1 MKLTFFS
8 SLSACVIL
16 AAGAVA
22 SADEKPAG
30 PLPDVSFYKDIRPIL
45 QANCQGCHQPA
56 KSKSA
61 GKYVMTSYDLLVK
74 AGESEEAPV
83 IAGKPDDSYLVQLI
97 TPEDGKAEMPR
108 GKKPLHNAE
117 IEMIRKWIAQGA
129 KNDTPENADVRYD
142 VDHPPI
148 YTLPPVITSLD
159 FSPDGSLI
167 AVAGY
172 NEVLLH
178 KADGSEIVARLIGL
192 SERIES
198 VRFSPDGARLVVAG
212 GKPGRMGEIQ
222 VWDVAK
228 RELLLSHAETYDTLY
243 GASWS
248 PDGTR
253 IAFGCSDNTV
263 RAIKADT
270 GEQVLFNG
278 AHNNWALDTVWNPTG
293 DHVISVGRDR
303 TAKLTEVATQRFID
317 NVTSITPGALKG
329 GVATVDTHPKR
340 DEIIIG
346 GSDGVPKLF
355 RIFRITKRV
364 IGDNAN
370 LIRELAPLRGVVFS
384 VDYSADG
391 RRAVAGSSLDGKGD
405 IIVYDTDIDTTA
417 PDDIKAILAKRVQSQ
432 SDAEKKKAAEYQKKS
447 LPVIAKIAVED
458 AGIYAV
464 RFSPNGKQVVAGGS
478 NGKVRLYEAETGK
491 LIKEFLSVPV
501 SDAGTAP
508 EQVATSAVN
517 VGETSAAPLE
527 QLSADQKLVS
537 IEALPKAVE
546 FSGAFEKSQLVLIG
560 RLANGTSLDLTRMV
574 KFSAAQP
581 NVVSVSNSGL
591 VTVLGKGQT
600 KLIATV
606 ADQKIEIPVNV
617 SSAEIAATDYV
628 RDVTPVLSKLGC
640 NAGTCHGSKDGKN
653 GFKLSLRGYDP
664 IYDTRA
670 FTDELASRRANI
682 AAPENSLMLL
692 KATGAVPH
700 LGGQV
705 TKPGE
710 PYYEIIRRW
719 IGGGA
724 KLDLTAA
731 RVESISID
739 PQMPVV
745 QQLGAKQQMRI
756 LAKYTDGTV
765 RDVTAESFIVS
776 SNTDVAQA
784 SDSGLVTTERRGESA
799 ILARFEGKYAATTLT
814 AMGNRDG
821 FVWVDPE
828 KWNFIDGHVANKLKR
843 MKIVQSGLCTESEF
857 VRRVYLDLTGLPP
870 TADQVRAFVSDK
882 ADSKT
887 KRYALIDSLIGT
899 DDFVDHWTNKWADL
913 LQVNR
918 KFLAPQ
924 GATAFRSWI
933 RTEIAANTPYDE
945 FARKV
950 LTSEG
955 SNKEN
960 PAASYFK
967 ILRTPQDTMENTT
980 HLWMAVRF
988 NCNKCH
994 DHPFE
999 KWTQDQ
1005 YYETAAF
1012 FAQFG
1017 LKADPASGNSK
1028 IGGTAVEGAKPLYEV
1043 VFDKPNGDITHDRTG
1058 AITAPQFPFEC
1069 DFEAPEK
1076 ATRRQQL
1083 AAWITSPDNQYF
1095 ARSYVN
1101 RVWGYLTGIGLIEP
1115 LDDIRAGN
1123 PASNPELLDDLTQKF
1138 IAGGFNVR
1146 ELMRSICQSRAY
1158 QLSLATNEWNV
1169 DDHTN
1174 YSHATPKRLTAEVL
1188 YDAIHRVTGSSPSIP
1203 GVPAG
1208 TRAAQLPDVGVK
1220 IPDGFLTNFGRPAR
1234 ESACECERS
1243 AGVSLGPIMAL
1254 VSGPTLATALAD
1266 EKNDLHKLVAAEA
1279 DDKKLIGEIFVR
1291 ILNRTASDEEIDSVI
1306 AAMNAIAG
1314 DHKDLK
1320 DELAQRETWW
1330 TEEKPKQERQ
1340 RENDIGRAEADM
1352 DGYQKQIAPM
1362 LAELGKQ
1369 RDEKI
1374 KAAEAALAKYRE
1386 ALPQA
1391 ASKRLTQGGDAEW
1404 HLLEASTLAAVK
1416 GVTLERL
1423 DDRSIQ
1429 ATGSADLGTYTITV
1443 NTTLAGITG
1452 FRVEAMPYTKEKG
1465 VGPGLPE
1472 NGNFVVTEFEVQA
1485 APKSKP
1491 AEMKKVAL
1499 QNAKAPFL
1507 QGGFNIALTA
1517 DGNAGNQNAWAIAN
1531 AGGVVHWATWETKEP
1546 VGTAEGTTFK
1556 FVIHQNHSA
1565 KQHMLGRFRISAT
1578 TKKSPGLSF
1587 PESLKAISLVEEKL
1601 RTEAQKNTLMTWF
1614 EKIDKGLLDSNTAL
1628 ATARTPV
1635 PEDKGVTRRKAVLAA
1650 VSNPVPDDP
1659 QLLRL
1664 RTDSGYSEKQVATV
1678 RLTVAQDLAWALIN
1692 TPEFLF
1698 NH

>member
-1 MKLTFFS
+1 MKSTFYS
-8 SLSACVIL
+8 CLPVCVIL
-16 AAGAVA
+16 AVGAIA

-30 PLPDVSFYKDIRPIL
+30 TVPDVSFYKDIRPIL

-56 KSKSA
+56 KAKSA
-61 GKYVMTSYDLLVK
+61 GEYVMTSYDLLVK
-74 AGESEEAPV
+74 PGESEEAPV
-83 IAGKPDDSYLVQLI
+83 VAGKPDESYLVQLI
-97 TPEDGKAEMPR
+97 TPADGKAEMPR
-108 GKKPLHNAE
+108 GKKPLHNTE
-117 IEMIRKWIAQGA
+117 IELIRKWIAQGA
-129 KNDTPENADVRYD
+129 KNDTPTNAEVRYD
-142 VDHPPI
+142 ADHPPV
-148 YTLPPVITSLD
+148 YALPPVITSLD
-159 FSPDGSLI
+159 VSPDGNQI

-172 NEVLLH
+172 NEVLIH
-178 KADGSEIVARLIGL
+178 KADGSQILARLVGL

-198 VRFSPDGARLVVAG
+198 VRFSPDGTRLAVAG

-228 RELLLSHAETYDTLY
+228 RELLLSHTETYDTLY

-278 AHNNWALDTVWNPTG
+278 AHSDWALDTVWNPSG

-329 GVATVDTHPKR
+329 GVATVDTHPRR
-340 DEIIIG
+340 DEIIVG
-346 GSDGVPKLF
+346 GADGVPKLF

-405 IIVYDTDIDTTA
+405 IIVYDTDIDTSA

-432 SDAEKKKAAEYQKKS
+432 NDVEKQKVAEYQKKS

-458 AGIYAV
+458 SGIYAV
-464 RFSPNGKQVVAGGS
+464 RFSPDGKLVVAGGS
-478 NGKVRLYEAETGK
+478 NGKIRVYESETGK

-501 SDAGTAP
+501 SGDGSASD
-508 EQVATSAVN
+508 QVATTAKN
-517 VGETSAAPLE
+517 ADDAAGTPLE

-537 IEALPKAVE
+537 IESLPKAIE
-546 FSGAFEKSQLVLIG
+546 MAGAFDKSQLVLTG
-560 RLANGTSLDLTRMV
+560 RLADGTSLDLTRMV
-574 KFSAAQP
+574 KFDAAQP
-581 NVVSVSNSGL
+581 DVVSVSSSGL
-591 VTVLGKGQT
+591 VRVIGKGQT
-600 KLIATV
+600 KLIASV

-617 SSAEIAATDYV
+617 TSAEIASTDYI

-640 NAGTCHGSKDGKN
+640 NQGTCHGSKDGKN

-700 LGGQV
+700 LGGQL

-724 KLDLTAA
+724 KLDLTSA
-731 RVESISID
+731 RVESISIE

-745 QQLGAKQQMRI
+745 QKLGAKQQMRI
-756 LAKYTDGTV
+756 LATYTDGTV
-765 RDVTAESFIVS
+765 RDVTAEAFIES
-776 SNTDVAQA
+776 SNGDVAKA
-784 SDSGLVTTERRGESA
+784 DGTGLVTTERRGEAA

-821 FVWVDPE
+821 FAWADPE
-828 KWNFIDGHVANKLKR
+828 KWNFIDEHVANKLKR
-843 MKIVQSGLCTESEF
+843 MKIVPSGICSDAEF
-857 VRRVYLDLTGLPP
+857 IRRIHLDLTGLPP

-882 ADSKT
+882 TDTKA

-980 HLWMAVRF
+980 HLWLGIRF

-1017 LKADPASGNSK
+1017 LKTDPASGNTK

-1058 AITAPQFPFEC
+1058 AVTAPQFPFDC

-1083 AAWITSPDNQYF
+1083 AAWISSPDNPYF

-1101 RVWGYLTGIGLIEP
+1101 RVWGYLNGVGLIEP

-1123 PASNPELLDDLTQKF
+1123 PPSNPELLDDLTQKF
-1138 IAGGFNVR
+1138 IDSGFNVR
-1146 ELMRSICQSRAY
+1146 ELMRNICQSRTY
-1158 QLSLATNEWNV
+1158 QLSIATNEWNA

-1174 YSHATPKRLTAEVL
+1174 YSHAIPKRLTAEVL
-1188 YDAIHRVTGSSPSIP
+1188 YDAIHQVTGSIPAIP

-1266 EKNDLHKLVAAEA
+1266 PKNDLTRLVAEEQ
-1279 DDKKLIGEIFVR
+1279 DDRKLIGEVVLR
-1291 ILNRTASDEEIDSVI
+1291 ILNREASNEEIDAVV
-1306 AAMNAIAG
+1306 AAMNSIDD

-1320 DELAQRETWW
+1320 EELAHRETWW
-1330 TEEKPKQERQ
+1330 KAEKPKRERQ
-1340 RENDIGRAEADM
+1340 RENDIGRATADLES
-1352 DGYQKQIAPM
+1352 YQKQIAPM
-1362 LAELGKQ
+1362 LAELEKQ
-1369 RDEKI
+1369 REAKI
-1374 KAAEAALAKYRE
+1374 QAAEGELAKYRE
-1386 ALPQA
+1386 ALPQV
-1391 ASKRLTQGGDAEW
+1391 ASKRLAQGGDTEW
-1404 HLLEASTLAAVK
+1404 HLLEASSLAAAK

-1429 ATGSADLGTYTITV
+1429 ASGSADQGAYTITV
-1443 NTTLAGITG
+1443 DTTLAGITG
-1452 FRVEAMPYTKEKG
+1452 FRVEALPYTKEKG
-1465 VGPGLPE
+1465 VGPGIPE

-1491 AEMKKVAL
+1491 NEMKKVAL

-1507 QGGFNIALTA
+1507 QGGFNIALTV

-1546 VGTAEGTTFK
+1546 VGTNEGTTFK

-1565 KQHMLGRFRISAT
+1565 KQHLLGRFRISAT
-1578 TKKSPGLSF
+1578 TKKSPGLSL
-1587 PESLKAISLVEEKL
+1587 PESLQAISLVDQKQ
-1601 RTEAQKNTLMTWF
+1601 RTEAQTKTLMTWF
-1614 EKIDKGLLDSNTAL
+1614 EKVDSGLLDRNTAL
-1628 ATARTPV
+1628 ATARQPV
-1635 PEDKGVTRRKAVLAA
+1635 PEDKGVTQRKAVLAA
-1650 VSNPVPDDP
+1650 VSKAVPDDP

-1664 RTDSGYSEKQVATV
+1664 RTDAGYSEKQVAAV
-1678 RLTVAQDLAWALIN
+1678 RLTTVQDLAWALIN

>member
-1 MKLTFFS
+1 
-8 SLSACVIL
+8 
-16 AAGAVA
+16 
-22 SADEKPAG
+22 
-30 PLPDVSFYKDIRPIL
+30 
-45 QANCQGCHQPA
+45 
-56 KSKSA
+56 
-61 GKYVMTSYDLLVK
+61 
-74 AGESEEAPV
+74 
-83 IAGKPDDSYLVQLI
+83 
-97 TPEDGKAEMPR
+97 MPR
-108 GKKPLHNAE
+108 GKKPLHKAE
-117 IEMIRKWIAQGA
+117 IELIRKWIAQGA

-142 VDHPPI
+142 LDHPPV

-159 FSPDGSLI
+159 FSPDGKLI
-167 AVAGY
+167 AVAGH

-198 VRFSPDGARLVVAG
+198 VRFSPDGTRLAIAG

-228 RELLLSHAETYDTLY
+228 RELLLSHTETYDTLY

-253 IAFGCSDNTV
+253 IAFGCSDKTV
-263 RAIKADT
+263 RAIKAEN

-278 AHNNWALDTVWNPTG
+278 AHSNWILDTVWNPSG

-329 GVATVDTHPKR
+329 GVAAVDTHPTR
-340 DEIIIG
+340 DEIILG
-346 GSDGVPKLF
+346 GADGVPKLF

-405 IIVYDTDIDTTA
+405 IIVYDTDIDTAA
-417 PDDIKAILAKRVQSQ
+417 PADIKAILAKRVMSQ
-432 SDAEKKKAAEYQKKS
+432 NAAEKKKVADYQKKS
-447 LPVIAKIAVED
+447 LPVIATIPVED

-464 RFSPNGKQVVAGGS
+464 RFSPDGKQIVAGGS
-478 NGKVRLYEAETGK
+478 NGKIRLYESESGK
-491 LIKEFLSVPV
+491 FVKEFLSVPLTD
-501 SDAGTAP
+501 SGNAA
-508 EQVATSAVN
+508 EQASRFAAAATPV
-517 VGETSAAPLE
+517 VDAPLE
-527 QLSADQKLVS
+527 QLSATDKLVS
-537 IEALPKAVE
+537 IQASPESIEL
-546 FSGAFEKSQLVLIG
+546 SGAFEKSQVVLTG
-560 RLANGTSLDLTRMV
+560 RLANGTSVDVTRMV
-574 KFSAAQP
+574 KFAAAQP
-581 NVVSVSNSGL
+581 NVVTVSSGGL
-591 VTVLGKGQT
+591 VRVAGQGQT
-600 KLIATV
+600 KLSAAVGGQTV
-606 ADQKIEIPVNV
+606 EIPVNV
-617 SSAEIAATDYV
+617 TLAEVAPTDYV

-700 LGGQV
+700 VGGQV

-724 KLDLTAA
+724 KLDLTTA
-731 RVESISID
+731 RVESISIE

-745 QQLGAKQQMRI
+745 QKLGAKQQMRI
-756 LAKYTDGTV
+756 LAKYTDGAV

-814 AMGNRDG
+814 AMGDRDG
-821 FVWVDPE
+821 FTWVDPE

-843 MKIVQSGLCTESEF
+843 MKIVQSGVCGDPEF

-870 TADQVRAFVSDK
+870 TADQTRAFVNDK
-882 ADSKT
+882 ADLKT

-899 DDFVDHWTNKWADL
+899 DDFIDHWTNKWADL

-933 RTEIAANTPYDE
+933 RTEIAENTPYDQ

-967 ILRTPQDTMENTT
+967 ILRTPQNTMENTT
-980 HLWMAVRF
+980 HLWLGIRF

-1017 LKADPASGNSK
+1017 LKADPASGKSK

-1043 VFDKPNGDITHDRTG
+1043 VFDKPTGDITHDRTG
-1058 AITAPQFPFEC
+1058 VVTAPQFPFEC
-1069 DFEAPEK
+1069 NFEAPEK

-1083 AAWITSPDNQYF
+1083 AAWISSPDNPYF

-1101 RVWGYLTGIGLIEP
+1101 RVWGYLTGVGLIEP

-1123 PASNPELLDDLTQKF
+1123 PPSNPELLDDLTLKF
-1138 IAGGFNVR
+1138 VESGFNVR
-1146 ELMRSICQSRAY
+1146 ELMRNICQSRTY
-1158 QLSLATNEWNV
+1158 HLSIATNEWNA

-1188 YDAIHRVTGSSPSIP
+1188 YDAIHLVTGSSPAIP

-1254 VSGPTLATALAD
+1254 VSGPTLGTALAD
-1266 EKNDLHKLVAAEA
+1266 PKNDLTRLVAAQA
-1279 DDKKLIGEIFVR
+1279 DDTKLIGEVFIR
-1291 ILNRTASDEEIDSVI
+1291 ILNREASKAEIDSVV
-1306 AAMNAIAG
+1306 AAMNSIAS
-1314 DHKDLK
+1314 DHMDLNE
-1320 DELAQRETWW
+1320 ELAQRENWW
-1330 TEEKPKQERQ
+1330 KEEKPKQERQ
-1340 RENDIGRAEADM
+1340 RENDIGRATADLE
-1352 DGYQKQIAPM
+1352 GYQKQIAPM
-1362 LAELGKQ
+1362 LAKQ
-1369 RDEKI
+1369 RDEKT
-1374 KAAEAALAKYRE
+1374 KGAGAALAKYRE
-1386 ALPQA
+1386 TLPQV

-1404 HLLEASTLAAVK
+1404 HLLEASALAAVK

-1429 ATGSADLGTYTITV
+1429 AAGSADQGAYTITV

-1452 FRVEAMPYTKEKG
+1452 FRVEAIPYTKEKG
-1465 VGPGLPE
+1465 VGPGIPE

-1485 APKSKP
+1485 GPKDKP
-1491 AEMKKVAL
+1491 KEMKKIAL

-1546 VGTAEGTTFK
+1546 VGSAAGTTFK
-1556 FVIHQNHSA
+1556 FVIHQNHTA
-1565 KQHMLGRFRISAT
+1565 KQHLLGRFRISAT
-1578 TKKSPGLSF
+1578 TKKSPGLSL
-1587 PESLKAISLVEEKL
+1587 PESLRAISLVEEKL
-1601 RTEAQKNTLMTWF
+1601 RTETQKTTLMTWF
-1614 EKIDKGLLDSNTAL
+1614 EKIDKGLLDRNTAL
-1628 ATARTPV
+1628 ATARRPV
-1635 PEDKGVTRRKAVLAA
+1635 PEDKGVTQRKSVLAA
-1650 VSNPVPDDP
+1650 VSIPVPDDP
-1659 QLLRL
+1659 GLLRL
-1664 RTDSGYSEKQVATV
+1664 RTDSGYSEKQVAVV
-1678 RLTVAQDLAWALIN
+1678 RLTTVQDLAWALIN

>member
-1 MKLTFFS
+1 MKSTFIA

-16 AAGAVA
+16 VAAAFA

-30 PLPDVSFYKDIRPIL
+30 TLPDVSFYKDIRPIL

-56 KSKSA
+56 KAKSA
-61 GKYVMTSYDLLVK
+61 GEYVMTSYDLLVK

-83 IAGKPDDSYLVQLI
+83 VAGKPDDSYLVQLI

-108 GKKPLHNAE
+108 GKKPLHKVE
-117 IEMIRKWIAQGA
+117 VDLIRKWITQGA
-129 KNDTPENADVRYD
+129 KNDTPENAEVRYD
-142 VDHPPI
+142 ADHPPV

-159 FSPDGSLI
+159 FSPDGNLI

-178 KADGSEIVARLIGL
+178 KADGSGILARLIGL

-198 VRFSPDGARLVVAG
+198 VRFSPDGARLAVAG

-222 VWDVAK
+222 LWDVGK
-228 RELLLSHAETYDTLY
+228 RELLLSHTETYDTLY

-263 RAIKADT
+263 RAIKADS

-278 AHNNWALDTVWNPTG
+278 AHSNWPLDTVWNPTG

-340 DEIIIG
+340 DEIIVG
-346 GSDGVPKLF
+346 GADGVPKLF

-405 IIVYDTDIDTTA
+405 ILVYDTDIDTSA
-417 PDDIKAILAKRVQSQ
+417 PDDIKKILAKRVQSQ
-432 SDAEKKKAAEYQKKS
+432 SDAEKKKVAEYQKKS

-464 RFSPNGKQVVAGGS
+464 RFSPDGKLVVAGGS
-478 NGKVRLYEAETGK
+478 NGKIRLYEAETGK
-491 LIKEFLSVPV
+491 LVKEFLSVPV
-501 SDAGTAP
+501 SDDRNAS
-508 EQVATSAVN
+508 EQVATTAKQTS
-517 VGETSAAPLE
+517 ETSAAPVE
-527 QLSADQKLVS
+527 QLSTDQKLVS
-537 IEALPKAVE
+537 IEALPKTVKLA
-546 FSGAFEKSQLVLIG
+546 GAFEKSQLVLIG
-560 RLANGTSLDLTRMV
+560 RLANGTSLDVTRMV

-581 NVVSVSNSGL
+581 NVVSISNSGL
-591 VTVLGKGQT
+591 VRVLGIGQT
-600 KLIATV
+600 KLIASV
-606 ADQKIEIPVNV
+606 ADQKVEIPVNV
-617 SSAEIAATDYV
+617 TSAEIAATDYV

-640 NAGTCHGSKDGKN
+640 NQGTCHGSKDGKN

-724 KLDLTAA
+724 KLDLTSA
-731 RVESISID
+731 RVESISIE
-739 PQMPVV
+739 PKMPVV
-745 QQLGAKQQMRI
+745 QKLGAKQQMRI
-756 LAKYTDGTV
+756 VATYTDGTV
-765 RDVTAESFIVS
+765 RDVTAESFIES
-776 SNTDVAQA
+776 SNRDVAQA
-784 SDSGLVTTERRGESA
+784 GSTGLITTERRGESA

-821 FVWVDPE
+821 FTWVDPE

-843 MKIVQSGLCTESEF
+843 MKIVQSGLCNDTEF
-857 VRRVYLDLTGLPP
+857 IRRVYLDLTGLPP
-870 TADQVRAFVSDK
+870 QADQVRKFL
-882 ADSKT
+882 ADERDTKT
-887 KRYALIDSLIGT
+887 KRYELIDSLIGT
-899 DDFVDHWTNKWADL
+899 DDYVDHWTNKWADL

-933 RTEIAANTPYDE
+933 RKEIAANTPYDE

-1012 FAQFG
+1012 FAQYG
-1017 LKADPASGNSK
+1017 LKADPASGKSR

-1058 AITAPQFPFEC
+1058 AVTAPQFPFEC

-1101 RVWGYLTGIGLIEP
+1101 RVWGYLTGVGLIEP

-1123 PASNPELLDDLTQKF
+1123 PPSNPELLDELTEKF
-1138 IAGGFNVR
+1138 IASGFNVR
-1146 ELMRSICQSRAY
+1146 ELMRSICQSRTY
-1158 QLSLATNEWNV
+1158 QLSLATNEWNA

-1188 YDAIHRVTGSSPSIP
+1188 YDAIHRVTGSTPAIP

-1266 EKNDLHKLVAAEA
+1266 EKNELHKLVATEA
-1279 DDKKLIGEIFVR
+1279 DDKKLIGEVFVR
-1291 ILNRTASDEEIDSVI
+1291 ILNRSASDEEIDSVV
-1306 AAMNAIAG
+1306 AAMNAIEG
-1314 DHKDLK
+1314 DHKDLQE
-1320 DELAQRETWW
+1320 ELAQRETWW
-1330 TEEKPKQERQ
+1330 KEEKPKRERQ
-1340 RENDIGRAEADM
+1340 RENDIGRAKADLE
-1352 DGYQKQIAPM
+1352 GYQKQIAPM

-1369 RDEKI
+1369 REAKI
-1374 KAAEAALAKYRE
+1374 KGAEAGLAKYRE
-1386 ALPQA
+1386 TLPQA

-1404 HLLEASTLAAVK
+1404 HLLEAASLAAVK

-1429 ATGSADLGTYTITV
+1429 ASGSADQGTYTISV

-1452 FRVEAMPYTKEKG
+1452 FRVEAIPYKKAKG
-1465 VGPGLPE
+1465 VGPGIPD

-1491 AEMKKVAL
+1491 KELKKVAL

-1531 AGGVVHWATWETKEP
+1531 AGGVIHWATWETKEP

-1578 TKKSPGLSF
+1578 TKKSPGLSL
-1587 PESLKAISLVEEKL
+1587 PESLRAISLAEEKL
-1601 RTEAQKNTLMTWF
+1601 RTEDQKKALLTWF
-1614 EKIDKGLLDSNTAL
+1614 EKIDKGLLDLNTAL
-1628 ATARTPV
+1628 ATARRPV
-1635 PEDKGVTRRKAVLAA
+1635 PEDKGVTQRKSVLAA
-1650 VSNPVPDDP
+1650 VSKPVPEDP
-1659 QLLRL
+1659 RLLRL
-1664 RTDSGYSEKQVATV
+1664 RTDSGYSEKQVAAV
-1678 RLTVAQDLAWALIN
+1678 RLTTVQDLAWALIN